1 MITIDKVFYSDDLKT
16 CLGADDKT
24 KKVNIIEGC
33 EEIAKNAFTGNDFVE
48 EITFPSTLKIIGK
61 QSFYGAKS
69 FKNIDLSKTNVE
81 IIKESAFSYT
91 NLENIRFPATLR
103 YIETKAFME
112 TNIAKLNLKNTN
124 LFSIG
129 VLAFA
134 DIVSLKEVV
143 LPKTLKDIGEGIF
156 ESDEKLE
163 RINLEDTSLVY
174 LPRNTF
180 NYCKKLSTI
189 TLPNSLINI
198 GSRAFS
204 KTNITSLTLPKNV
217 NIFFANLFE
226 DSNITNVFITG
237 KLTRIEN
244 GFSKRKLKTIHI
256 FTADKETRRILDN
269 LEKDFG
275 IKIIYKDIEHLID
288 QNKSFKEINKI
299 YKEGKIER

>member
-1 MITIDKVFYSDDLKT
+1 MVIIDKISYSDDLKT
-16 CLGADDKT
+16 CLGTYDKV

-33 EEIAKNAFTGNDFVE
+33 EEIGQNAFSEDDDVE
-48 EITFPSTLKIIGK
+48 EIVFPSTLKVIGK

-91 NLENIRFPATLR
+91 NLENIKFPATLR
-103 YIETKAFME
+103 YIENKAFME
-112 TNIAKLNLKNTN
+112 TNIIKLNLKNTN

-129 VLAFA
+129 HLAFA
-134 DIVSLKEVV
+134 DAEFLKEVV
-143 LPKTLKDIGEGIF
+143 LPKALKDIGEGVF

-163 RINLEDTSLVY
+163 KINLENTSLVY

-180 NYCKKLSTI
+180 NYCKKLSVI

-198 GSRAFS
+198 GNRAFS
-204 KTNITSLTLPKNV
+204 KTNIASLTLPKNV
-217 NIFFANLFE
+217 NMISANLFE
-226 DSNITNVFITG
+226 NSNIANVFITG
-237 KLTRIEN
+237 KLTRVEN
-244 GFSKRKLKTIHI
+244 GFSKGNLKTIHVFGI
-256 FTADKETRRILDN
+256 DKETKHILDS

-288 QNKSFKEINKI
+288 QNKSFKEINNI
-299 YKEGKIER
+299 YIKKAK

>member
-1 MITIDKVFYSDDLKT
+1 MVIIDKISYSDDKV
-16 CLGADDKT
+16 

-33 EEIAKNAFTGNDFVE
+33 EEIAQNAFSGDDNVE
-48 EITFPSTLKIIGK
+48 EIVFPSTLKIVGK

-91 NLENIRFPATLR
+91 NLENIKFPATLR
-103 YIETKAFME
+103 YIENKAFME
-112 TNIAKLNLKNTN
+112 TNIIKLNLKNAN

-134 DIVSLKEVV
+134 DATFLKEVI

-174 LPRNTF
+174 LPRSTF
-180 NYCKKLSTI
+180 NYCEKLSTI

-198 GSRAFS
+198 GSRTFS
-204 KTNITSLTLPKNV
+204 KTNITMMPRTHVTLV
-217 NIFFANLFE
+217 M
-226 DSNITNVFITG
+226 
-237 KLTRIEN
+237 
-244 GFSKRKLKTIHI
+244 
-256 FTADKETRRILDN
+256 
-269 LEKDFG
+269 
-275 IKIIYKDIEHLID
+275 
-288 QNKSFKEINKI
+288 
-299 YKEGKIER
+299 